1 MPAVSSQCSYWDI
14 SLMQGQV
21 KVVQMVQEGTL
32 LSWNE
37 ISQAER
43 VVSDHLPRQS
53 DFVWAA
59 IGIVLVWFGSCLQ
72 HPHYII
78 SVCAHVVNKKKLGEN
93 NKEIFSSKKACYLW
107 QILPNCH
114 SLAKGQ
120 SYVIYN
126 KQ

>member
-1 MPAVSSQCSYWDI
+1 
-14 SLMQGQV
+14 MQGQV

-43 VVSDHLPRQS
+43 VVSDHLPGQS

-93 NKEIFSSKKACYLW
+93 NKEIFSSKKLVTYGRFF
-107 QILPNCH
+107 QIVTLLQRASHMLSITN
-114 SLAKGQ
+114 SDDK
-120 SYVIYN
+120 
-126 KQ
+126 KT